1 MQTSFGNLNP
11 SGFVKIIWGVALSTI
26 SYILLLAGG
35 NTSLEALQSAAIIS
49 AFPFSIVIILMMV
62 SFYKEANRERKYL
75 GLTLQPDKKH
85 FEDIID
91 K

>member
-1 MQTSFGNLNP
+1 
-11 SGFVKIIWGVALSTI
+11 
-26 SYILLLAGG
+26 
-35 NTSLEALQSAAIIS
+35 
-49 AFPFSIVIILMMV
+49 VIILMMV